1 MSSEDGSALRVGDRL
16 RSAVCATEVIV
27 VRAPSGPVAL
37 TCGGEP
43 MGPLPADA
51 PARGSGLR
59 AGDGAQ
65 LGKRYADEDGGLE
78 LLVTKGGAGPLELD
92 GVPLPVKQAKPLPS
106 SD

>member
-1 MSSEDGSALRVGDRL
+1 MPSEDGSVLKVGDRL

-27 VRAPSGPVAL
+27 VRAPSSPVAL

-43 MGPLPADA
+43 MGPLVPGAPADG
-51 PARGSGLR
+51 PGPG
-59 AGDGAQ
+59 AGEGAQ
-65 LGKRYADEDGGLE
+65 LGKRYAEEDGALE